1 MQDRHLDQL
10 LSDHFS
16 TRQQAIILLGPRQVG
31 KTTILHKLFP
41 KAKSLSPDNES
52 VRSILERYDV
62 SAYQPLLSTNQNQVI
77 VDEIQKLSDPG
88 RCAKIFYD
96 QFPDFQFIFTGS
108 SAYNIKNKTSE
119 SLAGRKIDYH
129 LFPLTLSEYLTQAKL
144 ESSLSFTPLEK
155 ILSNAHL
162 QPTIKPYDHLSILEN
177 LLIFGS
183 YPYLLDHQR
192 DELYLSNLLS
202 SVVFKDLT
210 ELQLLENKSAAI
222 SLLRL
227 LAHQI
232 GSLVN
237 YSELAS
243 RLNIDSRTVKRY
255 MALFE
260 QSYLIFTL
268 PPYSQNPRDE
278 IGKMPKV
285 YFYDLGLRNTLVGNF
300 APLTSR
306 ADAGSLF
313 ENFVILDLYKYN
325 NYGNFGYKFHYWRT
339 KAGSEIDL
347 VLQKNSD
354 LYGIEIKYSPRRTNQ
369 AFFLRYPQATRTTL
383 SQDNYWV

>member
-1 MQDRHLDQL
+1 MQDRHLDKT
-10 LSDHFS
+10 LSTHFS

-31 KTTILHKLFP
+31 KTTILGKLFP
-41 KAKSLSPDNES
+41 TAKSLSPDNES
-52 VRSILERYDV
+52 IRSTLERYDA
-62 SAYQPLLSTNQNQVI
+62 SAYHSLLSTNQNQVI

-129 LFPLTLSEYLTQAKL
+129 LFPLTLSEYLTQLNL
-144 ESSLSFTPLEK
+144 ETSLSFTPLEK
-155 ILSNAHL
+155 ILSNAPP
-162 QPTIKPYDHLSILEN
+162 QATIKSYDYLSILEN
-177 LLIFGS
+177 LLIYGS

-192 DELYLSNLLS
+192 DELYLNNLLS

-210 ELQLLENKSAAI
+210 ELQLLENKSAAL

-232 GSLVN
+232 GSLIN

-243 RLNIDSRTVKRY
+243 RLSIDSRTVKRY
-255 MALFE
+255 ISLFE

-268 PPYSQNPRDE
+268 SPYSQNPRDE

-285 YFYDLGLRNTLVGNF
+285 YFYDLGLRNALVGNF
-300 APLTSR
+300 SHLSSR
-306 ADAGSLF
+306 ADAGALF

-325 NYGNFGYKFHYWRT
+325 SYGNFGYEFHYWRT

-347 VLQKNSD
+347 VLQNNSS
-354 LYGIEIKYSPRRTNQ
+354 LHGVEIKYSPRRTNQ
-369 AFFLRYPQATRTTL
+369 AFFLRYPQAIRHTL
-383 SQDNYWV
+383 SQTNYWV